1 MQKLKPFLFRLTPQT
16 DRLLEVEYLRLKR
29 KKSKSA
35 ILNEMILATLIGGKK
50 HDNVKSTQTTT

>member
-16 DRLLEVEYLRLKR
+16 DRLLEIEYLRLKR
-29 KKSKSA
+29 KKSKSL

-50 HDNVKSTQTTT
+50 HDNSQSTQTPT